1 MSHASGETI
10 TMTRQIPIRLFG
22 AFRQGRSDATLTV
35 EIDTDARVSE
45 LRQAMSKALDSDSAR
60 ALLKASAFATDTE
73 ILDDDQPVPE
83 REISILPPVCG
94 G

>member
-1 MSHASGETI
+1 MS
-10 TMTRQIPIRLFG
+10 MTREIPVRLFG
-22 AFRQGRSDATLTV
+22 AFRQGRPDSTLTV
-35 EIDTDARVSE
+35 EVGADARVAE
-45 LRQAMSKALDSDSAR
+45 LRQAMHSALDSDSAR

-73 ILDDDQPVPE
+73 VLDDDQPVPE